1 MCNNNYS
8 AGSVLWLML
17 VCGSELRFV
26 WRKEGRVSAG
36 SEENTLGGGG
46 AKTRL
51 KSEIFQKDFRL
62 A

>member
-26 WRKEGRVSAG
+26 WRKEGRVSG
-36 SEENTLGGGG
+36 WLEVHSLRGGG